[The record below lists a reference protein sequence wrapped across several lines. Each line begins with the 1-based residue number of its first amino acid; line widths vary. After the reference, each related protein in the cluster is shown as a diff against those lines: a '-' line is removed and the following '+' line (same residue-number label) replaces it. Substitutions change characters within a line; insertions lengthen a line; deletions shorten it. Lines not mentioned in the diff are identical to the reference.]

1 MPRRLKLIGQRFGR
15 LVVTGDAGN
24 NKHDKSCW
32 ECLCDC
38 GKTCIVCAREL
49 RIGDTQ
55 SCGCLYIEDAARKG
69 RENKVHGHSHRPDGK
84 PSPEYVCWRA
94 MMQRANYSGNEL
106 YVRNYQDRG
115 IIVCE
120 RWQSFENFLEDM
132 GPRPHRFTL
141 ERINNDGN
149 YEPGNVK
156 WASYKE
162 QMNNRRPR
170 VKKSDTKHT
179 QPVK

>member
-15 LVVTGDAGN
+15 LIVTGDAGN
-24 NKHDKSCW
+24 SARDRSMW
-32 ECLCDC
+32 ICLCDC
-38 GKTCIVCAREL
+38 GKICIVCAREL
-49 RIGDTQ
+49 RRGDTI
-55 SCGCLYIEDAARKG
+55 SCGCAYIEKAILMGK
-69 RENKVHGHSHRPDGK
+69 NNTLHGHSHGPDGK
-84 PSPEYVCWRA
+84 ASPEYVCWHA
-94 MMQRANYSGNEL
+94 MMQRVNYSGNEL

-115 IIVCE
+115 IVVCE

-141 ERINNDGN
+141 ERIDNDGN

-170 VKKSDTKHT
+170 VKKSDTK
-179 QPVK
+179 QVALVK